1 MRFVSRLRNALLVLS
16 LLALSAPQAKAAAI
30 SIIPAGTSADVGDI
44 VTIDIVASGL
54 GAPASAPSLGTY
66 DLTLGFDPLVVS
78 FVDVEWG
85 SGLDVLGLG
94 EHPETCYPAWMS
106 WTSSNCRWTA
116 RRDLDLLQP
125 SSFLLARLRFLAIGE
140 GSSPLLLS
148 ANALSDAGG
157 GDIPADTQDGRI
169 RVPEPLSG
177 VLLLLGVASARVRAV
192 RRRKGLTTT
201 TGRT

>member
-16 LLALSAPQAKAAAI
+16 LLALSAPQAKAATI

-94 EHPETCYPAWMS
+94 SIRDLLPGLDVLDIFELSLDSA
-106 WTSSNCRWTA
+106 A
-116 RRDLDLLQP
+116 DLDLLQP